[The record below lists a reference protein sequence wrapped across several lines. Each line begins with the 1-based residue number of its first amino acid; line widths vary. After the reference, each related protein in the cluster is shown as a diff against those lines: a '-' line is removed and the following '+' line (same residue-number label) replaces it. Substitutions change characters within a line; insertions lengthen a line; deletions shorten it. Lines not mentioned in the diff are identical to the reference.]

1 MNEMPLIRIEVETM
15 KQSIIHAFNKQMLG
29 LDEMFKVALDDACQP
44 EKVQNILTEAANKYI
59 QEALKLET
67 ERYFLFGEGRKYIS
81 EKVKKKL
88 DKEEWR

>member
-1 MNEMPLIRIEVETM
+1 MPLIRIEVETM